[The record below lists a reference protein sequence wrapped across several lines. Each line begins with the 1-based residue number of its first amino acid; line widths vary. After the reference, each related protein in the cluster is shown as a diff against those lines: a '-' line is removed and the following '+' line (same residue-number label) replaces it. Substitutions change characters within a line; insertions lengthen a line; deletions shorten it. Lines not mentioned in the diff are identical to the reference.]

1 MLKTWVWA
9 VWAREGSQWML
20 NASRTPGCRSLA
32 SFSARIPYVLLSLAS
47 HNQTFCL
54 QSLSPGPLPPPST
67 SLCDKLGRFMEGQ
80 SSLPAL
86 KVTHSLAGETNK
98 KEHSSTLRGKPF
110 KGNGDPEN
118 SSF

>member
-1 MLKTWVWA
+1 
-9 VWAREGSQWML
+9 
-20 NASRTPGCRSLA
+20 
-32 SFSARIPYVLLSLAS
+32 
-47 HNQTFCL
+47 
-54 QSLSPGPLPPPST
+54 
-67 SLCDKLGRFMEGQ
+67 MEGQ